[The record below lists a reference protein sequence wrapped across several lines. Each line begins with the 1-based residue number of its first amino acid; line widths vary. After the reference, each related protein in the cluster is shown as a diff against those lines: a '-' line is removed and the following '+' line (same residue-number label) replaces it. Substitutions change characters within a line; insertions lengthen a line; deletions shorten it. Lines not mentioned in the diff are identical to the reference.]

1 MKINE
6 VKEFADKDLR
16 EKLEN
21 AEAALHQM
29 KSTIVLL
36 LLKIHHRL
44 RLHVVIS
51 HA

>member
-6 VKEFADKDLR
+6 VKELADKDLR

-21 AEAALHQM
+21 AEA
-29 KSTIVLL
+29 VLL